1 MNDDGFASAIMLAL
15 LALAALMCLAT
26 ADAANVLLAR
36 ARSQTAAD
44 AAALAAVAAQ
54 LSSDDEKPQE
64 AASSAAIANG
74 AVLEECDCPAH
85 GGRAVVTVSVPT
97 RVHMLGVA
105 PSEIRRRA
113 EASMDLGRLFERPSD
128 EA

>member
-1 MNDDGFASAIMLAL
+1 LNDDGFASAIVLAL

-36 ARSQTAAD
+36 ARAQTAAD
-44 AAALAAVAAQ
+44 AAALAAAAAQ
-54 LSSDDEKPQE
+54 LEPGDEPEE
-64 AASSAAIANG
+64 AASRAAAANG

-85 GGRAVVTVSVPT
+85 GGRAAVVVSVAT

-105 PSEIRRRA
+105 PSHIRRRA
-113 EASMDLGRLFERPSD
+113 EASLDLGRLFERP
-128 EA
+128 

>member
-1 MNDDGFASAIMLAL
+1 MNEDGFASAIMLAL

-36 ARSQTAAD
+36 ARGQTAAD

-54 LSSDDEKPQE
+54 LEPGDEKPEE
-64 AASSAAIANG
+64 AASRTAEANG

-85 GGRAVVTVSVPT
+85 GGRAAVTVSVAT

-105 PSEIRRRA
+105 PSQISRHA
-113 EASMDLGRLFERPSD
+113 EASLDLARLFVDPG
-128 EA
+128 

>member
-36 ARSQTAAD
+36 ARGQTAAD

-54 LSSDDEKPQE
+54 LEPGDEEPE
-64 AASSAAIANG
+64 AAAGAAAAANG
-74 AVLEECDCPAH
+74 AVLQECDCPAH
-85 GGRAVVTVSVPT
+85 GGRAAVTVSVAT

-105 PSEIRRRA
+105 PSQIQRRA
-113 EASMDLGRLFERPSD
+113 EASLDLGRLFERPG
-128 EA
+128 

>member
-1 MNDDGFASAIMLAL
+1 VNDDGFASAIMLAL

-36 ARSQTAAD
+36 ARGQTAAD

-54 LSSDDEKPQE
+54 LEPGDEKPEE
-64 AASSAAIANG
+64 AASAAATANG

-85 GGRAVVTVSVPT
+85 GGRAAVVVSIAT
-97 RVHMLGVA
+97 RVHILGVA
-105 PSEIRRRA
+105 PSQIQRRA
-113 EASMDLGRLFERPSD
+113 EASLDLGRLFEPPG
-128 EA
+128 E